1 MLKIAGI
8 SPNSFQYNVSAVK
21 ILYNS
26 AIRKIYLIQGDTSRD
41 YHGRTN
47 VDKLKISA
55 NGPLNGEITVSGA
68 KNAALPLMCAGLLT
82 SGTLRLK
89 NVPMLAD
96 VKTTQKLLQGM
107 GARVLTDNISEFEI
121 NGGTVNN
128 TCAPY
133 ELVRTMRAS
142 ILVLGPTLARFGEAQ
157 VSLPGGCAIGSRPV
171 DQHLKGLEA
180 MGAEI
185 VIEHGYV
192 KAKGKLKGTR
202 VAMDVVTVGGTE
214 NLLMAA
220 TLAEGTT
227 VLENCAI
234 EPEVVDLAE
243 CLIKMGAK
251 ISGIGTSTMIVE
263 GVDELHGCEHSVVPD
278 RIEAGTFLCA
288 VAMTG
293 GRVILRNAAPK
304 TMEVVLDK
312 LVEAGA
318 LIEVGDNW
326 IAIDMR
332 QRPKAVDIRTVVHP
346 GFPTDMQAQF
356 MALNAVSEGSCR
368 VVETIFENRFMHV
381 PELNRMG
388 AKITTEGNTAFVQGV
403 EQLSG
408 AVVKATDLRASAS
421 LVIAGLVACGE
432 TVVEQIYHLDRGYEN
447 IEKKLGKVGAT
458 IERISG

>member
-1 MLKIAGI
+1 M
-8 SPNSFQYNVSAVK
+8 
-21 ILYNS
+21 
-26 AIRKIYLIQGDTSRD
+26 
-41 YHGRTN
+41 
-47 VDKLKISA
+47 DKLKITA
-55 NGPLNGEITVSGA
+55 NGPLHGEIVVSGA

-82 SGTLRLK
+82 ADTLKLK

-96 VKTTQKLLQGM
+96 IKTTQKLLQGM
-107 GARVLTDNISEFEI
+107 GARVLTDNVHEFEI

-133 ELVRTMRAS
+133 ELVKTMRAS
-142 ILVLGPTLARFGEAQ
+142 ILVLGPTLARFGKAE

-180 MGAEI
+180 MGANI

-192 KAKGKLKGTR
+192 RATGRLKGAR
-202 VAMDVVTVGGTE
+202 VVMDVVTVGGTE

-234 EPEVVDLAE
+234 EPEIVDLAE
-243 CLIKMGAK
+243 CLVKMGAK
-251 ISGIGTSTMIVE
+251 IGGIGTPTLTIE
-263 GVDELHGCEHSVVPD
+263 GVCRLHGCEHSVVPD

-293 GRVILRNAAPK
+293 GRVVLRNAAPR
-304 TMEVVLDK
+304 TMQSVLEK
-312 LVEAGA
+312 LSEAGA
-318 LIEVGDNW
+318 LIEAGSDW
-326 IAIDMR
+326 IAIEMR

-346 GFPTDMQAQF
+346 GFPSDMQAQF
-356 MALNAVSEGSCR
+356 MALNAVAEGSSR

-388 AKITTEGNTAFVQGV
+388 ADIAVEGNTAFVTGV
-403 EQLSG
+403 EKLSG
-408 AVVKATDLRASAS
+408 ATVMATDLRASAC
-421 LVIAGLVACGE
+421 LVIAGLAAGGE
-432 TVVEQIYHLDRGYEN
+432 TVVERIYHLDRGYEN
-447 IEKKLGKVGAT
+447 IEKKLGSVGAK
-458 IERISG
+458 IERVA